1 VSWLIAAIVGT
12 ILAVLREGG
21 GRWTRAGVGA
31 FVAYQRNIPAL
42 PHILLWYFGV
52 PAILPEVAQA
62 WINANNGEF
71 ILSSIAMGLLAS
83 AYFSED
89 IRSGFRAIHS
99 GQNEAARALGFSYVK
114 TMRYVILPQALRVA
128 LPPLINH
135 TVLLFKNT
143 SLAMAVGAVELT
155 YVIREIENQTFRTFE
170 SYLIATVI
178 YLIISL
184 GLMAIG
190 ASIDR
195 QYRIPV
201 R

>member
-1 VSWLIAAIVGT
+1 
-12 ILAVLREGG
+12 
-21 GRWTRAGVGA
+21 
-31 FVAYQRNIPAL
+31 
-42 PHILLWYFGV
+42 
-52 PAILPEVAQA
+52 
-62 WINANNGEF
+62 
-71 ILSSIAMGLLAS
+71 
-83 AYFSED
+83 
-89 IRSGFRAIHS
+89 
-99 GQNEAARALGFSYVK
+99 
-114 TMRYVILPQALRVA
+114 
-128 LPPLINH
+128 
-135 TVLLFKNT
+135 
-143 SLAMAVGAVELT
+143 MAVGAVELT